1 MKRICVRLFEPVEK
15 EHRLQKH
22 FKLFR
27 MASGHNVSGFAGE
40 IGVTRQLVNAIEA
53 GKCNV
58 TYLTYLG
65 VEGLVINSNSEFL
78 KEMWDILVDNNYT
91 PDLESFACHWG
102 NIIAG
107 AINSKVITLADA
119 DGAWRSL
126 Q

>member
-1 MKRICVRLFEPVEK
+1 MKRIGVRPFEPVDK
-15 EHRLQKH
+15 ELRLQKH
-22 FKLFR
+22 FRIFR
-27 MASGHNVSGFAGE
+27 MASGHNVSEFASK

-53 GKCNV
+53 GRCNV

-65 VEGLVINSNSEFL
+65 VEGFIINSNSEFL
-78 KEMWDILVDNNYT
+78 QEMWDILVDNEYT
-91 PDLESFACHWG
+91 PELESFAQHWG

-107 AINSKVITLADA
+107 AISSKAITLPDA

>member
-1 MKRICVRLFEPVEK
+1 MKRISVRPFEPVEK
-15 EHRLQKH
+15 EYRLQKH
-22 FKLFR
+22 FKIFR
-27 MASGHNVSGFAGE
+27 MASGYNVSDFASK

-53 GKCNV
+53 GRCNV

-65 VEGLVINSNSEFL
+65 VEGLIINSNSEFL
-78 KEMWDILVDNNYT
+78 QEMWDILVDNTYS
-91 PDLESFACHWG
+91 PSLESFACYWG